1 MRYLASVNWTV
12 FVGILGVVAT
22 AVTAWVGSWNTRK
35 ATERTVEAGTDANRA
50 TLVADREG
58 RLWERR
64 AAAYEEMLAVI
75 LQRKRLRGFDLVM
88 ARMKTGRDLEEFF
101 KKFALPSTFET
112 ESRVVAYASEP
123 VLTAYRT
130 ADAWHR
136 ESLVAAVQLSTIRE
150 AGDSG
155 QTPGEVQEKP
165 SQAQVIST
173 EELKLATDK
182 ADAADNALIEII
194 RTELRRKPDAVLP
207 PAGVPAVHHGFWH
220 HAKP

>member
-35 ATERTVEAGTDANRA
+35 ATERTVEAGTAANQA
-50 TLVADREG
+50 TLLADREG

-64 AAAYEEMLAVI
+64 AAAYEEMLVVI
-75 LQRKRLRGFDLVM
+75 LQRKHLRGFDLLM
-88 ARMKTGRDLEEFF
+88 ARTKTDRDLEEFL
-101 KKFALPSTFET
+101 KKFALPSTLET
-112 ESRVVAYASEP
+112 ESRLVAYASEP

-136 ESLVAAVQLSTIRE
+136 ESLIAAVQLNTIRR

-165 SQAQVIST
+165 SPAQVIST
-173 EELKLATDK
+173 EELKLATDR
-182 ADAADNALIEII
+182 ANGTDEALIETI
-194 RTELRRKPDAVLP
+194 RAELRRRPEAIMP
-207 PAGVPAVHHGFWH
+207 PTAVPAVRRRFWLRH
-220 HAKP
+220 